1 MTYENGGQLDR
12 ALKKAV
18 RDRGGDP
25 GDGYRQALRD
35 RFLCRVFSDPDG
47 RFILKGGS
55 GLLAR
60 IPDGR
65 ATRDIDFATAS
76 RESSEDALAALVELA
91 GRDMGDFLSFKLDKW
106 SESLDDNGYSR
117 LLKLRFQTFLGHE
130 EKDPILIDLSLD
142 CDITQPADRI
152 APREQGS
159 RRGARVVRLP
169 RLSSSR
175 PAGRQAVRHYGD
187 ATGRLAL
194 VEDEG
199 PRRRRLLRDERH
211 PRPQGPRPCYR
222 MRVPQA
228 RHGRAVALRGAGCL
242 GGELRGIRQEER
254 PPRGACLLRG
264 GNVACLRALRP
275 RPRWNPRA
283 GKRLLGFRFP
293 VLEAKR
299 AGRHKGKVGSRY
311 AAWAHGNDR
320 RWQVGRHAS
329 RRRRPLRGSAPHRYS
344 ESGAER
350 PGLCDAYRQCRL
362 ATRPHGGGAA
372 RVLDGLCPAAWEI
385 AK

>member
-76 RESSEDALAALVELA
+76 RESSEDALAALVELVD
-91 GRDMGDFLSFKLDKW
+91 RDMGDFLAFKLDKW

-142 CDITQPADRI
+142 CGITQPADRI
-152 APREQGS
+152 VPAN
-159 RRGARVVRLP
+159 RVRVAGLESCDYLVYPLP
-169 RLSSSR
+169 DQLADKLCAIMETQPGGWPSSR
-175 PAGRQAVRHYGD
+175 MKDLVDVVYY
-187 ATGRLAL
+187 ATNVTLAL
-194 VEDEG
+194 KDLARAIECECRKRG
-199 PRRRRLLRDERH
+199 M
-211 PRPQGPRPCYR
+211 G
-222 MRVPQA
+222 VPS
-228 RHGRAVALRGAGCL
+228 
-242 GGELRGIRQEER
+242 
-254 PPRGACLLRG
+254 
-264 GNVACLRALRP
+264 
-275 RPRWNPRA
+275 
-283 GKRLLGFRFP
+283 RF
-293 VLEAKR
+293 EAP
-299 AGRHKGKVGSRY
+299 
-311 AAWAHGNDR
+311 AAWAGSFAAFAKKS
-320 RWQVGRHAS
+320 GLPEEHAS
-329 RRRRPLRGSAPHRYS
+329 FTAATSLASAFFDPALGGTLARQNS
-344 ESGAER
+344 FWDSDSLCWGRKEPAEKKER
-350 PGLCDAYRQCRL
+350 
-362 ATRPHGGGAA
+362 
-372 RVLDGLCPAAWEI
+372 
-385 AK
+385 